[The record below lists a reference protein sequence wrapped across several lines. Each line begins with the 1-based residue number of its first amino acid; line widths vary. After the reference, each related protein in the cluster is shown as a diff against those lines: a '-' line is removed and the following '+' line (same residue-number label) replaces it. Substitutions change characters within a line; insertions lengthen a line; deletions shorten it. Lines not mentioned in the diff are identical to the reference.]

1 MLTRST
7 APWPVRNC
15 RCLVPAGD
23 GDTML
28 ASTPLRPTTFSRPS
42 LVPSCRQQQ
51 SRSERPRRGS
61 NCQAYS
67 LLCQHRVRTA
77 TYDKV
82 MMS

>member
-28 ASTPLRPTTFSRPS
+28 ASTPSRPTTFSRPS
-42 LVPSCRQQQ
+42 LVPSYRQQQ
-51 SRSERPRRGS
+51 GQSEPPRCGS
-61 NCQAYS
+61 ECQACS
-67 LLCQHRVRTA
+67 RLCQQHVRTA
-77 TYDKV
+77 TCSKV
-82 MMS
+82 